1 MSVPEPTG
9 RIAVIIPCFNDG
21 ALVRDAVRSVAE
33 DEPIEIVVVDDV
45 STDAASLAVLD
56 ELRTDGVRIVR
67 HARNLGAAS
76 ARTTGLRSTR
86 ADFLFP
92 LDADDLVVP
101 GALAA
106 MADRLESDPGAA
118 ACFGD
123 YAEFGDTEIVR
134 AVPDQLDPFRLAFTN
149 EYPVSAM
156 FRRAVL
162 EEVGGWGS
170 NGYRGRGYEDWNLW
184 MSLAERG
191 KRGIHLGVGRLT
203 YQRRL
208 HGERKL
214 AAGKRRHG
222 ELYRE
227 LQRTHPRLFG
237 ELDVHRRHSDLGP
250 LRKRLYP
257 LVYGGRRRF
266 RFEGRIKRA
275 LDRLGVWTL
284 RR

>member
-1 MSVPEPTG
+1 MSAPDPIG
-9 RIAVIIPCFNDG
+9 RIAVIIPSFNDG
-21 ALVRDAVRSVAE
+21 QLVREAVRSVVE

-45 STDAASLAVLD
+45 STDSESLAVLD
-56 ELRTDGVRIVR
+56 ELSADGVRVVR
-67 HARNLGAAS
+67 HARNLGAAR
-76 ARTTGLRSTR
+76 ARGTGLRATR
-86 ADFLFP
+86 ARFLMP
-92 LDADDLVVP
+92 LDADDLAVP

-106 MADRLESDPGAA
+106 MADALEADPDAV

-123 YAEFGDTEIVR
+123 YAEFGDMEIVR
-134 AVPDQLDPFRLAFTN
+134 AVPERLDPFRVAYTN

-162 EEVGGWGS
+162 EEVGGWDS
-170 NGYRGRGYEDWNLW
+170 QGYSGRGYEDWNLW

-191 KRGIHLGVGRLT
+191 ERCLHLGVGRLT

-214 AAGKRRHG
+214 AAGKRRHK

-227 LQRTHPRLFG
+227 LQRAHPRLFA
-237 ELDVHRRHSDLGP
+237 ELDDHRRHTDLAP
-250 LRKRLYP
+250 LRRRLYP
-257 LVYGGRRRF
+257 LVYGRRRRF
-266 RFEGRIKRA
+266 RFESRVKRT
-275 LDRLGVWTL
+275 LDRLGIWTL